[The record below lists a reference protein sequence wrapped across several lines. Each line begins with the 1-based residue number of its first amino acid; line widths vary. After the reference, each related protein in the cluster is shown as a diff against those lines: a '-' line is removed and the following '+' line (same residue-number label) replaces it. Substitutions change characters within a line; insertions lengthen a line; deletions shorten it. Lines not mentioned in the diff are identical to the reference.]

1 MVDCQEGDSIL
12 SVSYF
17 SSWGHA
23 MVQFEREDW
32 MLFRNLSTLTQKAGV
47 PQHKLA
53 LLGCKELCDNS
64 LDSAE
69 KGKSACV
76 ELTAIPNGFVVQDQG
91 VGISADPE
99 VIAKLFS
106 IKRPLLSSKLIRL
119 PARGALGNGLRVV
132 VGTVLASEGSMTVE
146 TCGKR
151 FDLYPQDT
159 GETLVET
166 SDSDVVIGTRIT
178 VTYGPALAN
187 QRDLLNWSEFAIS
200 IADLGTSYTGKTSP
214 WWYDEDAFFELLFSS
229 RAPLE
234 DLLKMFHKVTPRDA
248 KDIAAQVPGEITRSE
263 ARRLLR
269 SIREFSPAPKPASLG
284 KMGDVFPN
292 YGYANVNG
300 TFEVKGRGVSGEV
313 PYSIDVYAQCSD
325 EQEEDSIIMMVNRTI
340 ITGEMRLIR
349 QKAHELGII
358 GSGLRNLFD
367 VGRKKVA
374 LIINVTTPHMPITT
388 DGKDPDL
395 LRLHDPLSKAIK
407 KACSRG
413 RAMSP
418 KDEAKA
424 SQRAVIEHHLEEAI
438 AKASGNGE
446 YRYSLR
452 QLFYAVRP
460 HMLEKLGKE
469 PDYNYFSS
477 VITAIEAERE
487 SDLPGIYRDS
497 RGIIYHPHT
506 GEEIPLGTLN
516 VERYKRPEYTL
527 RHVLFCEKAGLLST
541 LRESG
546 WPERNDCALV
556 SSQGFASRAA
566 RDVLDLLGDSD
577 EPIFFYSLHD
587 GDNAGGLIHQSL
599 MEATKARKGRKVHIV
614 NLGIEPWEAVQM
626 GLQVEHHRED
636 TPGKRLLPVADY
648 VAEKDN
654 GYWADWLQTK
664 RVELNAMTS
673 PQFIA
678 WLDSKFEGLQRKLVP
693 NEQVIRHTFNQQSEE
708 AIRQALTAK
717 ILKDAGLNDLVQAA
731 MEQLKGSTDN
741 LNLTQIVEDG
751 LAENPHHRWDKP
763 LDNRALQETLKLI
776 GSESE

>member
-1 MVDCQEGDSIL
+1 MV
-12 SVSYF
+12 
-17 SSWGHA
+17 
-23 MVQFEREDW
+23 MFEREDW

-53 LLGCKELCDNS
+53 ILAAKELVDNS
-64 LDSAE
+64 LDSAK
-69 KGKSACV
+69 KGQSAAV
-76 ELTAIPNGFVVQDQG
+76 DLTEIPSGFIVQDLG
-91 VGISADPE
+91 AGISPDPE

-166 SDSDVVIGTRIT
+166 TDSDVNIGTRIT
-178 VTYGPALAN
+178 VQFGPALAKQKN
-187 QRDLLNWSEFAIS
+187 MLSWSEFAIS
-200 IADLGTSYTGKTSP
+200 IADLGTSYGGKTSP
-214 WWYDEDAFFELLFSS
+214 WWYDEDAFFELIFSS
-229 RAPLE
+229 RVPLE
-234 DLLKMFHKVTPRDA
+234 DLLKCFHKVSPKEA
-248 KDIAAQVPGEITRSE
+248 KEIADLMPGAISRPE
-263 ARRLLR
+263 ARSLLKTLR
-269 SIREFSPAPKPASLG
+269 DFAPAPKPTTLG
-284 KMGDVFPN
+284 KIGDVFPN
-292 YGYANVNG
+292 YGYCNVTG
-300 TFEVKGRGVSGEV
+300 TVEVTGRGLSGEV
-313 PYSIDVYAQCSD
+313 PYSIDVYAKCSD
-325 EQEEDSIIMMVNRTI
+325 ELEEDSIIMMVNRTI
-340 ITGEMRLIR
+340 ITGEMRLMR

-367 VGRKKVA
+367 VGKKKVE
-374 LIINVTTPHMPITT
+374 LIINVCVPYCPIKS

-395 LRLHDPLSKAIK
+395 LRFHDPLSKAIK

-413 RAMSP
+413 RALAP
-418 KDEAKA
+418 KDESKA
-424 SQRAVIEHHLEEAI
+424 SQRAVIEHYLEDAI
-438 AKASGNGE
+438 EKASGNGT

-460 HMLEKLGKE
+460 SMLETLGKE

-477 VITAIEAERE
+477 VITAIEGERGA
-487 SDLPGIYRDS
+487 DLPGIYRDS
-497 RGIIYHPHT
+497 RGTIYHPHT

-516 VERYKRPEYTL
+516 VERYKRPQYTINS
-527 RHVLFCEKAGLLST
+527 VLFCEKEGLFSI

-556 SSQGFASRAA
+556 SSKGFASRAA

-577 EPIFFYSLHD
+577 EPIYFYSLHD

-599 MEATKARKGRKVHIV
+599 IEETKARKGRRVHIV
-614 NLGIEPWEAVQM
+614 NLGIEPWEAVEM
-626 GLQVEHHRED
+626 GLQVETHRED
-636 TPGKRLLPVADY
+636 TAGKRLLPVADY
-648 VAEKDN
+648 VAAKDD

-673 PQFIA
+673 PQFIS

-693 NEQVIRHTFNQQSEE
+693 DERVIRQTFNHQSEE

-717 ILKDAGLNDLVQAA
+717 ILKEAGINDLVNAA
-731 MEQLKGSTDN
+731 MQKLQGSIEGLD
-741 LNLTQIVEDG
+741 LTQIVEDG
-751 LAENPHHRWDKP
+751 LALNPQHRWDKP
-763 LDNRALQETLKLI
+763 LDNRAIQETLKLI
-776 GSESE
+776 AGDSQ

>member
-1 MVDCQEGDSIL
+1 M
-12 SVSYF
+12 
-17 SSWGHA
+17 
-23 MVQFEREDW
+23 FEREDW

-53 LLGCKELCDNS
+53 LLGAKELVDNA

-69 KGKSACV
+69 SGRSAGV
-76 ELTAIPNGFVVQDQG
+76 DLTEIPNGFIVQDLG
-91 VGISADPE
+91 TGISADPQ

-151 FDLYPQDT
+151 FDLFPQDT

-166 SDSDVVIGTRIT
+166 SDSDVTVGTRIT
-178 VTYGPALAN
+178 VVYGPALAKQKN
-187 QRDLLNWSEFAIS
+187 MLSWSEFAIS

-214 WWYDEDAFFELLFSS
+214 WWYDEDAFFELIFSN
-229 RAPLE
+229 RAPLA
-234 DLLKMFHKVTPRDA
+234 DLLKLFHKVSPKDA
-248 KDIAAQVPGEITRSE
+248 KEIADLMPGEISRVE
-263 ARRLLR
+263 ARSLLKTLR
-269 SIREFSPAPKPASLG
+269 DFSPAPKPSLLG
-284 KMGDVFPN
+284 KIGDVFPN

-300 TFEVKGRGVSGEV
+300 TVEVTGRGLSGEV
-313 PYSIDVYAQCSD
+313 PYSIDVYAKCSD
-325 EQEEDSIIMMVNRTI
+325 ELEEDSIIMMVNRTI
-340 ITGEMRLIR
+340 ITGEMRLMR

-367 VGRKKVA
+367 VGRKKVE
-374 LIINVTTPHMPITT
+374 LIINVCVPHMPITT

-395 LRLHDPLSKAIK
+395 LRFHDPLSKAIK

-413 RAMSP
+413 RALAP
-418 KDEAKA
+418 KDDSKA
-424 SQRAVIEHHLEEAI
+424 SQRAVIEHFLEDAI
-438 AKASGNGE
+438 EKASGNGT

-460 HMLEKLGKE
+460 HMLERLGKE

-477 VITAIEAERE
+477 VITAIESEQGA
-487 SDLPGIYRDS
+487 DLPGIYRDS
-497 RGIIYHPHT
+497 RGTIYHPHT

-516 VERYKRPEYTL
+516 VERYKRPEYTINS
-527 RHVLFCEKAGLLST
+527 VLFCEKEGLFSI

-556 SSQGFASRAA
+556 SSKGFASRAA
-566 RDVLDLLGDSD
+566 RDVLDLLGDSG
-577 EPIFFYSLHD
+577 EPIYFYSLHD

-599 MEATKARKGRKVHIV
+599 LEETKARKGRRVHIV
-614 NLGIEPWEAVQM
+614 NLGIEPWEAVEM
-626 GLQVEHHRED
+626 GLQVETHRED
-636 TPGKRLLPVADY
+636 TPGKRLLPVAEY
-648 VAEKDN
+648 VAAKDD

-693 NEQVIRHTFNQQSEE
+693 SEQVIRRTFNQQSEE

-717 ILKDAGLNDLVQAA
+717 ILKEAGINDLVQAA
-731 MEQLKGSTDN
+731 MQKLQGSIEGID
-741 LNLTQIVEDG
+741 LTQVVEDG
-751 LAENPHHRWDKP
+751 LARNPQHRWDKP
-763 LDNRALQETLKLI
+763 LDNRALQETIKLI
-776 GSESE
+776 GGESE

>member
-1 MVDCQEGDSIL
+1 
-12 SVSYF
+12 
-17 SSWGHA
+17 

-47 PQHKLA
+47 PQHRLA
-53 LLGCKELCDNS
+53 LLSAKELVDNA

-69 KGKSACV
+69 NGQSACV
-76 ELTAIPNGFVVQDQG
+76 ELTAISNGFVVQDQG
-91 VGISADPE
+91 RGISDDPE

-146 TCGKR
+146 TRGKR
-151 FDLYPQDT
+151 FELYPQDT

-166 SDSDVVIGTRIT
+166 FDSDVTVGTRIT
-178 VTYGPALAN
+178 IAYGPALAK
-187 QRDLLNWSEFAIS
+187 QRDMTSWSEFAIS
-200 IADLGTSYTGKTSP
+200 IADMGSQYNGKTSP
-214 WWYDEDAFFELLFSS
+214 WWYDEDAFFELLFSN

-234 DLLKMFHKVTPRDA
+234 NLLKMFHKVSAREA
-248 KDIAAQVPGEITRSE
+248 KDIAAMMPAEITRQ
-263 ARRLLR
+263 AAKGLLLSMR
-269 SIREFSPAPKPASLG
+269 QFSPAPKPTTLG
-284 KMGDVFPN
+284 KLGDVFPSF
-292 YGYANVNG
+292 GYANVNG
-300 TFEVKGRGVSGEV
+300 TVELSGRGESCEV
-313 PYSIDVYAQCSD
+313 PFSIDAYAQCSD
-325 EQEEDSIIMMVNRTI
+325 ELEEDSIIMMVNRTI

-358 GSGLRNLFD
+358 GAGLSNLFD
-367 VGRKKVA
+367 VGRKKVS
-374 LIINVTTPHMPITT
+374 LIVNVTTPYMPITT
-388 DGKDPDL
+388 DGKEPDL
-395 LRLHDPLSKAIK
+395 LRFHDPLSKAIK

-413 RAMSP
+413 RALAP
-418 KDEAKA
+418 KDESKT
-424 SQRAVIEHHLEEAI
+424 SQREVIEYFLEDAI

-477 VITAIEAERE
+477 VITAIESE
-487 SDLPGIYRDS
+487 SGADLPGIYRDS
-497 RGIIYHPHT
+497 RGTIYHPHT

-527 RHVLFCEKAGLLST
+527 NSVLFCEKEGLFSI

-556 SSQGFASRAA
+556 SSKGFASRAA

-577 EPIFFYSLHD
+577 EPIYFYSLHD

-599 MEATKARKGRKVHIV
+599 VEETKARKGRRVHIV
-614 NLGIEPWEAVQM
+614 NLGIEPWEAVEM

-636 TPGKRLLPVADY
+636 VPGKRLLPVADY
-648 VAEKDN
+648 VAARDN

-678 WLDSKFEGLQRKLVP
+678 WLDGKFEGLQRKLVP
-693 NEQVIRHTFNQQSEE
+693 SEQVIRRTFNQQSED

-717 ILKDAGLNDLVQAA
+717 ILKEAGINDLVKAA
-731 MEQLKGSTDN
+731 MQQLEGSIEGLD
-741 LNLTQIVEDG
+741 LTQIVEDG
-751 LAENPHHRWDKP
+751 LAENPQNRWDKP
-763 LDNRALQETLKLI
+763 LDIRALQETLKLI
-776 GSESE
+776 GSENE